1 MYARK
6 TRLISI
12 CLILTISLVLSSC
25 SSGYPFKGTDKP
37 IKKALSYLSEM
48 QATDGSIGSYS
59 DTAWAVMA
67 LAACGKNP
75 ARFGSPSPID
85 FLKQNN
91 HQLLD
96 SYNITADLARNVLA
110 IVASGQSPRSFGEG
124 NNVVPG
130 GDFIDALVKLHDG
143 TQFGEKDSINED
155 FWALIALIGAGYSP
169 DDEIE
174 LRYAT
179 VRAESSTWAHG
190 RIYVKQT
197 VGGKTAYG
205 YFDITVYD
213 AENPFAIGVEGLW
226 PRDLS
231 VGFGGDDEVPVKI
244 EADTIG
250 TGEAT
255 MFRLLLS
262 SDPDNVWENKP
273 QTDASGLWGT
283 VTAKGDN
290 ILWTIVGGNEIYAFK
305 DYNTG
310 KVQNVTVKEVN
321 KDATRATKTLE
332 VSWTALSCTTVYE
345 IYVDGAYFYW
355 AYWEDVD
362 AGTTLSVEI
371 PNMDFATSYDVQVR
385 AGDSVKTYGP
395 DEFEGS
401 LQSRLSTV

>member
-169 DDEIE
+169 DDEIIT
-174 LRYAT
+174 AT
-179 VRAESSTWAHG
+179 TS
-190 RIYVKQT
+190 YLL
-197 VGGKTAYG
+197 
-205 YFDITVYD
+205 
-213 AENPFAIGVEGLW
+213 ENQ
-226 PRDLS
+226 
-231 VGFGGDDEVPVKI
+231 GDDNGWSWAIPHNEWYY
-244 EADTIG
+244 E
-250 TGEAT
+250 
-255 MFRLLLS
+255 
-262 SDPDNVWENKP
+262 SDPDNTAAAIMALIKAGINPNDERIQKALAAIETMQGVNGGYVSYGVEN
-273 QTDASGLWGT
+273 TSSTAWVMSALATLDITASLNGEDDANPVTYILSMQSEDGSFMFASPLPEGYLAMPEKTTADSIIALAGCGYPVERTSNNSWWLWLILT
-283 VTAKGDN
+283 VLIASMITFLY
-290 ILWTIVGGNEIYAFK
+290 I
-305 DYNTG
+305 NTRRRW
-310 KVQNVTVKEVN
+310 K
-321 KDATRATKTLE
+321 
-332 VSWTALSCTTVYE
+332 
-345 IYVDGAYFYW
+345 
-355 AYWEDVD
+355 
-362 AGTTLSVEI
+362 
-371 PNMDFATSYDVQVR
+371 
-385 AGDSVKTYGP
+385 
-395 DEFEGS
+395 
-401 LQSRLSTV
+401 